1 MRSSHGLL
9 VSPHSE
15 DVQIVI
21 AAIF

>member
-1 MRSSHGLL
+1 MRSSQGLL